1 MHEGIAII
9 GILALHIPLARDI
22 GKLHSYYIPVKKII
36 RCLKGLSHK
45 VLDVMRIYPC
55 GTDTHLDLRSI
66 QLFGLHSLKGC
77 HVYRKLRMIL
87 RIVPCYGKFLPDIPG
102 QILIRS
108 LPSVHQWILEYYS
121 GKLFGDLI
129 LALACKSSHIRQIHL
144 CFFR

>member
-1 MHEGIAII
+1 MHEGITII

-22 GKLHSYYIPVKKII
+22 RKLHSYYIPVKKII
-36 RCLKGLSHK
+36 RCLEGLSHK

-87 RIVPCYGKFLPDIPG
+87 RIVLCYGKLLPYIPG
-102 QILIRS
+102 QVLVRS
-108 LPSVHQWILEYYS
+108 LPSVRQRILKDYS
-121 GKLFGDLI
+121 GKFIGYLVLRFT
-129 LALACKSSHIRQIHL
+129 CKFRHIRQIYP
-144 CFFR
+144 CFFG